1 MFAFFFSFASL
12 QILLLFGFFENTCV
26 GERGRLHA
34 LCPPVSPHFLFSH
47 IPFLSISKLSNCV
60 TAISFA
66 ICSSNAFRVLEL
78 QVFFFLGEGW
88 GECVFS
94 SISKKKMIVSALQL
108 GGVLL
113 KAEGGRRTGIR
124 RGAGAGIGAA
134 AAAGAA

>member
-78 QVFFFLGEGW
+78 QVFFFWVRDGES
-88 GECVFS
+88 VFFLVFQ
-94 SISKKKMIVSALQL
+94 KKK
-108 GGVLL
+108 
-113 KAEGGRRTGIR
+113 
-124 RGAGAGIGAA
+124 
-134 AAAGAA
+134 